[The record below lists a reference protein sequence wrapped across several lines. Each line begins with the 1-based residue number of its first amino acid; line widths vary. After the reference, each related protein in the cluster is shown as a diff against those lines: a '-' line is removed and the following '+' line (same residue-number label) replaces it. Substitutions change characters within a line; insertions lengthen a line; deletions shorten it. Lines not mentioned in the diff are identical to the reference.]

1 MDESLPGPASE
12 PPASE
17 TPAISP
23 PIESRP
29 LSADNVS
36 LPGKVAS
43 TPIRRG
49 RGRRIVRTLAYV
61 VGTLVILPILLVID
75 SYCIVLDVRPLAR
88 KAPDS
93 TPVMA
98 ARLRDPK
105 TPRPLRHRFVA
116 LKAISPHLTHAVIV
130 HEDAT
135 FFQHQGYDPYEIRAA
150 VQKSWRERRLLR
162 GASTITNQLARNL
175 YLGTDRTPLRKL
187 REIPLTF
194 RLERAL
200 GKRRILELYLNF
212 AEWGPGVFGAEAAS
226 RYHFGHSARDL
237 SPAEAALLAAA
248 LPSPRRSTPA
258 HPSSY
263 LRRRAAIILARMR
276 ARGWLTPEAQANGR
290 HALGL
295 GGAPSEAPETPLDS
309 ETEPPPPGEK
319 ESTAPVFGPAPESTT
334 PDAAPAPA
342 DSTAEP
348 SAVPEPEPSQ
358 APATAAPGGDSAA
371 GAPAEP
377 TDAPQEPPANEAAP
391 ETPSSPSGPLP
402 EGP

>member
-12 PPASE
+12 PPASQP
-17 TPAISP
+17 PAISP
-23 PIESRP
+23 PSESRP

-49 RGRRIVRTLAYV
+49 RGRHIVRTLAYV
-61 VGTLVILPILLVID
+61 VGTLVVLPILLVID

-116 LKAISPHLTHAVIV
+116 LKAISPHLIHAVIV

-150 VQKSWRERRLLR
+150 VQKSWHERRLLR

-200 GKRRILELYLNF
+200 EKRRILELYLNF

-309 ETEPPPPGEK
+309 ETEPPPPGVATP
-319 ESTAPVFGPAPESTT
+319 ESTAPVIGPARASEA
-334 PDAAPAPA
+334 PDAGWAPA

-358 APATAAPGGDSAA
+358 APAAAAPDSAA
-371 GAPAEP
+371 SAPAEP
-377 TDAPQEPPANEAAP
+377 TDAPRPPPANEAAP
-391 ETPSSPSGPLP
+391 ETPSTPSGPLP